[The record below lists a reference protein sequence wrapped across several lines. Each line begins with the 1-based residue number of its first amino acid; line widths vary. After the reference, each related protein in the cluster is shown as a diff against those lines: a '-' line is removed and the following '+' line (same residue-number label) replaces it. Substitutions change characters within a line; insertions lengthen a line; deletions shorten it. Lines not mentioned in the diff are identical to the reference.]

1 MIATKTEILSTFC
14 DTNVFK
20 YQNERARSTWM
31 ELCNIL
37 QYELFKVFV
46 ISVFNTLHAARLM
59 DCKAILNFA
68 QIFNHKGA
76 GLKL

>member
-1 MIATKTEILSTFC
+1 
-14 DTNVFK
+14 
-20 YQNERARSTWM
+20 M